1 MSREFVFEDLL
12 AVLDAVVLERRLD
25 GSFVPMGPVPSW
37 FAGLGADG
45 TFPFLG
51 TFLEEAAAFW
61 ASQVRGR
68 LSSGLCATTNAE
80 GREFHFE
87 ATAVAIAGRQLLL
100 FELPRG
106 VDDLRSILQEA
117 REEKLTRG
125 GLERVLDART
135 QAMRDVRAD
144 LQQVAER
151 LRDGVRHE
159 SGPAAEASR
168 ELAAEL
174 GRLEA
179 RLADALAGV
188 RRPAR
193 G

>member
-12 AVLDAVVLERRLD
+12 AVLDAVVLERRTD
-25 GSFVPMGPVPSW
+25 GSFLPLGPVPSW

-51 TFLEEAAAFW
+51 TFLEEATAFW
-61 ASQVRGR
+61 TTQVRGR
-68 LSSGLCATTNAE
+68 LSSGLCAATNAE

-117 REEKLTRG
+117 REEKLARG
-125 GLERVLDART
+125 GLERLLDART

-144 LQQVAER
+144 LQQLAER
-151 LRDGVRHE
+151 LRDGARHAT
-159 SGPAAEASR
+159 GPAADASR
-168 ELAAEL
+168 DLAAQL
-174 GRLEA
+174 SRLEA

-188 RRPAR
+188 RRPAQ

>member
-12 AVLDAVVLERRLD
+12 AVLDVVVMERRLD
-25 GSFVPMGPVPSW
+25 GSFVPLVPVPSW
-37 FAGLGADG
+37 FAGLGRDG

-51 TFLEEAAAFW
+51 TFLEEAEQFW
-61 ASQVRGR
+61 SATVRGR
-68 LSSGLCATTNAE
+68 LPSGLCAATNPE

-87 ATAVAIAGRQLLL
+87 AVAVAISGRSLLL

-117 REEKLTRG
+117 REEKLARG
-125 GLERVLDART
+125 GLERLLDLRT

-144 LQQVAER
+144 LRQLAEELRDKVRRGGEISPDALREAAER
-151 LRDGVRHE
+151 VE
-159 SGPAAEASR
+159 
-168 ELAAEL
+168 
-174 GRLEA
+174 RLET
-179 RLADALAGV
+179 RLTDALAGI
-188 RRPAR
+188 R